1 MKLEQ
6 QKYRMPLCPELTVS
20 AIDFHKYASMGGTI
34 MTAGSD
40 TSTLRNALN
49 NMLKE
54 IKDGTS
60 EKPDQAKGYV
70 HP

>member
-1 MKLEQ
+1 
-6 QKYRMPLCPELTVS
+6 
-20 AIDFHKYASMGGTI
+20 MGGTI

-60 EKPDQAKGYV
+60 EKPDQVKGYV